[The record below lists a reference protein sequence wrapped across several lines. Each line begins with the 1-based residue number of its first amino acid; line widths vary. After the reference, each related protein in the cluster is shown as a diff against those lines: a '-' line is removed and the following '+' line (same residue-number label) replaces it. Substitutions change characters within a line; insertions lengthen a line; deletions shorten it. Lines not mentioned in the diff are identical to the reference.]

1 MGSGGHGWAGIST
14 RGEKEQRPGK
24 GLCSS
29 RDLADGLRLQSG
41 GPSRLRVNKPPHS
54 ILAEQI
60 FGGGADDSGGAL
72 VCRAVAI
79 AANYHGGH
87 SVRPCP
93 SQAGGGGPIAV

>member
-60 FGGGADDSGGAL
+60 FGGGADDSGGAV
-72 VCRAVAI
+72 VCRAVPI
-79 AANYHGGH
+79 AADYHGGDAFA
-87 SVRPCP
+87 P
-93 SQAGGGGPIAV
+93 SHAPTSGGAP